1 MFLPVMGNSIS
12 VFWTTGA
19 APTVERSSRYKVISS
34 VPTGTWVFSI
44 RPIICPRRCARNT
57 PRRRIPTRPRPVA
70 PLFFSMISWT
80 NRTSVRSISDAD
92 INCAFS
98 RMLGWRGDVRGV
110 MNAASYAER
119 AGRGKVR
126 VVFSGLRRDAKLREN
141 DHVSGRILDADFFR
155 AVKGSAHSHRNLDA
169 LYGANDLVQALHLN
183 VEEGWAFADF
193 RGNGGYVFL
202 GAGVGLV
209 HQLDWA
215 FLQDREAQFVAVRH
229 VDGLLEAHPFH
240 PEFQTGFDF
249 LCEEYRCQFFY
260 SHESPPFICL
270 ILRWRANE
278 QHMSVVM

>member
-1 MFLPVMGNSIS
+1 M
-12 VFWTTGA
+12 
-19 APTVERSSRYKVISS
+19 
-34 VPTGTWVFSI
+34 
-44 RPIICPRRCARNT
+44 RPIICPRRCARKT

-126 VVFSGLRRDAKLREN
+126 VVFSGLRRDAKLRKD
-141 DHVSGRILDADFFR
+141 DHVSGRIFDADFFR
-155 AVKGSAHSHRNLDA
+155 AVERSANWHRNVDA
-169 LYGANDLVQALHLN
+169 FYRANDLVQALHLN

-215 FLQDREAQFVAVRH
+215 FLQDCEAQFVAIRH
-229 VDGLLEAHPFH
+229 VDGLFEAQPFH
-240 PEFQTGFDF
+240 PEFQTGLDF
-249 LCEEYRCQFFY
+249 FREEYRCQFFY
-260 SHESPPFICL
+260 GHKVPLFICL
-270 ILRWRANE
+270 IARRRANE
-278 QHMSVVM
+278 QNESCVMSCTFLIVVLAFNTSLD